1 VRPLDFDDPPGL
13 VASLAGATTL
23 YNTYW
28 VRFAHERIDHALAVE
43 NSRMLFHAAR
53 RGGIRKIV
61 HVSILHPSAASP
73 YSYFRGKALVERALA
88 ETGLPYAALR
98 PSVLFDERG
107 MLLNNIAWLL
117 RRLPVFAIGGNGSY
131 RVRPIH
137 VGDLASLAL
146 EAATWPD
153 DRIVDA
159 VGAERPTFIEL
170 VRQIR
175 AAVDSRARIVKV
187 PARLLLTMSR
197 ALGVVLSDVLL
208 TTDEYRS
215 MAEGLADSDAP
226 ATGNVRLSTWVV
238 EHSDTLG
245 VRYANELGR
254 TCMIKSLND
263 TSPMFSH
270 ISRASRGM
278 PSSIASCCSGVKF
291 SRMSP
296 KISQTLSPLKLAMPC
311 AGNIPHSSS
320 VR

>member
-1 VRPLDFDDPPGL
+1 
-13 VASLAGATTL
+13 
-23 YNTYW
+23 
-28 VRFAHERIDHALAVE
+28 
-43 NSRMLFHAAR
+43 
-53 RGGIRKIV
+53 
-61 HVSILHPSAASP
+61 
-73 YSYFRGKALVERALA
+73 
-88 ETGLPYAALR
+88 
-98 PSVLFDERG
+98 
-107 MLLNNIAWLL
+107 
-117 RRLPVFAIGGNGSY
+117 
-131 RVRPIH
+131 VRPIH

-245 VRYANELGR
+245 VRYANELDR
-254 TCMIKSLND
+254 H
-263 TSPMFSH
+263 F
-270 ISRASRGM
+270 R
-278 PSSIASCCSGVKF
+278 
-291 SRMSP
+291 
-296 KISQTLSPLKLAMPC
+296 
-311 AGNIPHSSS
+311 
-320 VR
+320 